1 MPKRAIIR
9 RTKSVKGGPR
19 SKGGGTV
26 NNGWNCGVILIYGPA
41 AIGGLWALTDLLS
54 SW

>member
-1 MPKRAIIR
+1 MPKRAIVR

-26 NNGWNCGVILIYGPA
+26 NNGWNCGVILIYAPGLALAGA
-41 AIGGLWALTDLLS
+41 AALRWVLS
-54 SW
+54 